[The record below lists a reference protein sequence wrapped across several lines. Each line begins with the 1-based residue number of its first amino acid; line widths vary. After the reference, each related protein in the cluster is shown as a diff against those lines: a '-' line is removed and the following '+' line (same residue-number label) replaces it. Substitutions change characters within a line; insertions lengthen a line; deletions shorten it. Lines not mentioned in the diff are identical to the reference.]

1 MSALT
6 KQERDGLEDIFLS
19 IGNSSS
25 KYSRLKNFSSLILSK
40 NISLNTSKFLKMAKV
55 GLKESKLSQF
65 ITLFSKKKKNLS
77 K

>member
-6 KQERDGLEDIFLS
+6 KQERDGLEEIFLS
-19 IGNSSS
+19 IGKNSN
-25 KYSRLKNFSSLILSK
+25 KYSKLKECSSLILSK
-40 NISLNTSKFLKMAKV
+40 NISFSTSKFSKMAKI

-65 ITLFSKKKKNLS
+65 IALFIKKKKNLS

>member
-19 IGNSSS
+19 IGKSSN
-25 KYSRLKNFSSLILSK
+25 KYSKLKEFSSLIMSK
-40 NISLNTSKFLKMAKV
+40 NISLNTSKFLKMAKI
-55 GLKESKLSQF
+55 GLKESKLPQF
-65 ITLFSKKKKNLS
+65 ITLFTKKKKNLS

>member
-1 MSALT
+1 MGTLT

-19 IGNSSS
+19 IQTDSP
-25 KYSRLKNFSSLILSK
+25 KYKKIKDLSSLLVSTT
-40 NISLNTSKFLKMAKV
+40 ISFNTAKFLKVAKL

-65 ITLFSKKKKNLS
+65 ITLFIKKKKNLS

>member
-6 KQERDGLEDIFLS
+6 KQERDGLEEIFLS
-19 IGNSSS
+19 IGKNSN
-25 KYSRLKNFSSLILSK
+25 KYSRLKEFSSLILSK
-40 NISLNTSKFLKMAKV
+40 TISLNTPKFLKMAKT

-65 ITLFSKKKKNLS
+65 ITLFIKKKKNLS

>member
-6 KQERDGLEDIFLS
+6 KQERDALEDIFLS

-25 KYSRLKNFSSLILSK
+25 KYSKLKEFSSLILSK
-40 NISLNTSKFLKMAKV
+40 NISLNTSRFLRMAKI

-65 ITLFSKKKKNLS
+65 VTLFSKKKKNLS

>member
-6 KQERDGLEDIFLS
+6 QQERDGLEEIFLS
-19 IGNSSS
+19 IDTRN
-25 KYSRLKNFSSLILSK
+25 KKRTKLKEISSLIISK
-40 NISLNTSKFLKMAKV
+40 NISLNTIEFLKVAKL

-65 ITLFSKKKKNLS
+65 ITLFVKKKKNLS

>member
-19 IGNSSS
+19 INTNNS
-25 KYSRLKNFSSLILSK
+25 KYEKMKEFSSLLMSK
-40 NISLNTSKFLKMAKV
+40 NISFNTSKFLKMAKI

-65 ITLFSKKKKNLS
+65 ITLFVKKKKNLS

>member
-19 IGNSSS
+19 IGNNSS
-25 KYSRLKNFSSLILSK
+25 KYSKLKDFSSLILSK
-40 NISLNTSKFLKMAKV
+40 NISLNTSQFLEMAKT

-65 ITLFSKKKKNLS
+65 ITLFIKKKKNLS

>member
-19 IGNSSS
+19 ISTDNS
-25 KYSRLKNFSSLILSK
+25 KYEKMKEFSSLLMSR
-40 NISLNTSKFLKMAKV
+40 NISLNTSKFLKMAKT

-65 ITLFSKKKKNLS
+65 ITLFIKKKKNLS

>member
-6 KQERDGLEDIFLS
+6 KQERDSLDEIFLS
-19 IGNSSS
+19 LTKNNN
-25 KYSRLKNFSSLILSK
+25 KYSKLKEISSLILSK
-40 NISLNTSKFLKMAKV
+40 NVSLNAYKFLKMAKT

-65 ITLFSKKKKNLS
+65 ITLFGKKKKNLS